1 MRGSRRAAK
10 QGEKEGIVMGST
22 SIAMRIAVSCLSL
35 FALWFSG
42 CTLSTGTD
50 QAVVDELYLH
60 VRASWSPDGRTIA
73 FTSAIQGA
81 MGIYLIDTSGTNTR
95 RLLEGEGVGIAWS
108 PDSRWLCFSRVSSLY
123 RIKGD
128 GDSLIRLNTYV
139 GSIRP
144 SWSPDGKRIAFVQTD
159 PMDIRGIWLY
169 DLHAETASQFITYGN
184 YPSWHP
190 SGDEIVIVDAQV
202 NPSGS
207 GLIYRFLGVDVA
219 NLSTR
224 TFSAFSSSAD
234 CGFASISPLGN
245 AIVYGLK
252 PADNLAQVWKFDVAT
267 NRHVQ
272 LTDDG
277 GDYPAWGP
285 GGAKIVYTRTAARD
299 GGLWI
304 MNSDG
309 SGKRRLT
316 KP

>member
-1 MRGSRRAAK
+1 
-10 QGEKEGIVMGST
+10 MGSIR
-22 SIAMRIAVSCLSL
+22 SAMRISVCCLSL
-35 FALWFSG
+35 FALWCFG

-50 QAVVDELYLH
+50 QAVVEESYLH
-60 VRASWSPDGRTIA
+60 VRASWSPDGKTLA

-81 MGIYLIDTSGTNTR
+81 IGIYLIDTSGTNTR
-95 RLLEGEGVGIAWS
+95 RLLEGEGVGITWS
-108 PDSRWLCFSRVSSLY
+108 PDGRWLCFSRVSSLY
-123 RIKGD
+123 RIKAD

-144 SWSPDGKRIAFVQTD
+144 SWSPDGQRIAFVQTD
-159 PMDIRGIWLY
+159 PTDIRGIWIY
-169 DLHAETASQFITYGN
+169 DLRTENASQFVTYGN

-190 SGDEIVIVDAQV
+190 SGNEIVIVDAQV

-207 GLIYRFLGVDVA
+207 GLIYRFLGIDVM

-224 TFSAFSSSAD
+224 SLSSISSNAD
-234 CGFASISPLGN
+234 CGFASISPQGN
-245 AIVYGLK
+245 EIVYGLK
-252 PADNLAQVWKFDVAT
+252 PSDKLAQVWKFDVAT

-285 GGAKIVYTRTAARD
+285 GGARIVYTRTAAGD

-309 SGKRRLT
+309 TGKRRLT